1 MHPALTEGRTAVI
14 TGAAS
19 GIGLAAAKAFARLGM
34 NVCLT
39 DLPGAKLD
47 RAAEEVAKAVG
58 GTERVRAIP
67 TDVSKLE
74 EVRRLKDEAYAA
86 FGEIAL
92 VMNNA
97 AVRSGG
103 GPWEN
108 YEGWRRLIEV
118 NLWGVINGVQTF
130 APAMIEQGTTG
141 AIVNTGS
148 KQGITTPPGD
158 TAYNLAKSGV
168 KVLTEAV
175 AHQLRNIDGCQVTAH
190 LLIPGFTFT
199 GITGRTEKPPEA
211 WSAEQ
216 VIEFMID
223 GMSKGDFYILCP
235 DNAVT
240 REMDEKRIRWAADDL
255 IENRPALSRWHPDHK
270 DEFERCMKE

>member
-1 MHPALTEGRTAVI
+1 MHPALSEGRTAVI
-14 TGAAS
+14 TGAGS
-19 GIGLAAAKAFARLGM
+19 GIGLAAARAFAQLGM
-34 NVCLT
+34 RVCLA
-39 DLPGAKLD
+39 DLPGEKLD

-118 NLWGVINGVQTF
+118 NLWGVVNGVQTF
-130 APAMIEQGTTG
+130 APAMIEQGTSG
-141 AIVNTGS
+141 AIINTGS

-158 TAYNLAKSGV
+158 TAYNLAKSG
-168 KVLTEAV
+168 
-175 AHQLRNIDGCQVTAH
+175 
-190 LLIPGFTFT
+190 
-199 GITGRTEKPPEA
+199 
-211 WSAEQ
+211 
-216 VIEFMID
+216 
-223 GMSKGDFYILCP
+223 
-235 DNAVT
+235 
-240 REMDEKRIRWAADDL
+240 
-255 IENRPALSRWHPDHK
+255 
-270 DEFERCMKE
+270 

>member
-1 MHPALTEGRTAVI
+1 MHRALTKGRTAVI

-19 GIGLAAAKAFARLGM
+19 GIGLAAAKAVARLGM
-34 NVCLT
+34 NVCLGE
-39 DLPGAKLD
+39 LPGDKLD

-108 YEGWRRLIEV
+108 YERMAATDRGEPMGSDQWCP
-118 NLWGVINGVQTF
+118 NLRPSHDRARHNRCHRQHWLEARHYTNGL
-130 APAMIEQGTTG
+130 
-141 AIVNTGS
+141 
-148 KQGITTPPGD
+148 
-158 TAYNLAKSGV
+158 Y
-168 KVLTEAV
+168 
-175 AHQLRNIDGCQVTAH
+175 
-190 LLIPGFTFT
+190 
-199 GITGRTEKPPEA
+199 
-211 WSAEQ
+211 
-216 VIEFMID
+216 
-223 GMSKGDFYILCP
+223 
-235 DNAVT
+235 
-240 REMDEKRIRWAADDL
+240 
-255 IENRPALSRWHPDHK
+255 
-270 DEFERCMKE
+270 